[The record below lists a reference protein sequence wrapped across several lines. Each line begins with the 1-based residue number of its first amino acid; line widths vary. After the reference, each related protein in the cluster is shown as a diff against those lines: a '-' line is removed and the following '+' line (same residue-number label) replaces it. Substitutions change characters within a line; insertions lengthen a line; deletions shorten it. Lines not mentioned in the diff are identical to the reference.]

1 MKLDSWGPFQPQS
14 ILMDYELAIHN
25 TAAEIWP
32 SSTRRGCQFHYK
44 KALLKKVKQSDLW
57 TEYLVPD
64 SPIREHFS
72 MIGALA
78 FVQLSDLNTTW
89 RHLKPL
95 LPNDMMEFANYYEAT
110 WIGTS
115 TTEPL
120 FSHEMWNQHDSTQLL
135 LPRSTNIAEGWHHGF
150 NSLLSCS

>member
-64 SPIREHFS
+64 SPIREHFA

-78 FVQLSDLNTTW
+78 FVPLSDLNTTW